1 MTLKRLF
8 ALLMAVA
15 MVFCLAACGGDAET
29 GVEEK
34 EKNVKK
40 TLVGDWEA
48 EVDLSDMM
56 AEMLADELGMEIDV
70 DDFAITMALTFEDDG
85 TFKAEMKADWE
96 EAVEDLVDNI
106 WDYILE
112 TTAEEA
118 GMSVSEVEELMEE
131 QGVTKDMLMEEVD
144 MEDIMGDLEEKIT
157 GEWVL
162 DGDKLY
168 MAEENPEDEE
178 PVIIDFDGGDV
189 FTIEEMG
196 DIDVGYGE
204 MILPLEFERV

>member
-70 DDFAITMALTFEDDG
+70 DDFVVTMALTFEDDG

-96 EAVEDLVDNI
+96 NAVEDLVDNI

-118 GMSVSEVEELMEE
+118 GVSVSEVEELMEE
-131 QGVTKDMLMEEVD
+131 QGVTKDMLMRSGRKD
-144 MEDIMGDLEEKIT
+144 H
-157 GEWVL
+157 
-162 DGDKLY
+162 
-168 MAEENPEDEE
+168 
-178 PVIIDFDGGDV
+178 
-189 FTIEEMG
+189 
-196 DIDVGYGE
+196 
-204 MILPLEFERV
+204 R